1 MSHASHVPLPSAE
14 TGSTWS
20 FPTAQANATRIED
33 KLQWRMQHLD
43 FGAPRLWRCVG
54 KGPKY
59 TGDKDV
65 KTHKVYVTFSWQ
77 ARKLI
82 RKGELVVNHWY
93 QW

>member
-1 MSHASHVPLPSAE
+1 
-14 TGSTWS
+14 
-20 FPTAQANATRIED
+20 
-33 KLQWRMQHLD
+33 MQHLD
-43 FGAPRLWRCVG
+43 FGAPRLWRCVA

-82 RKGELVVNHWY
+82 RKGELVVNH
-93 QW
+93 